1 MSSLEVLDDM
11 VPVTPNDE
19 WKYSVMVRLNSPF
32 NGIKQQNKD
41 LMQLM
46 AKFGKPN
53 SDYMFTNAR
62 LGDLFHIRF
71 KDSKLAAWFKLHKI
85 IK

>member
-19 WKYSVMVRLNSPF
+19 WKFSVMVRLRSPF
-32 NGIKQQNKD
+32 KGIKQQNKE

-46 AKFGKPN
+46 EKFGDPN